1 MSPERFEVHYP
12 RSASAIAIVLFI
24 VALTLWIDYGFLH
37 TIRFTVPVEQRGGP
51 VFWLVFL
58 GIVLSLAMTVKTVIS
73 PSLIFAA
80 DREGVELGR
89 GVFVNRV
96 QRIPWGKVR
105 HLHVDTFGV
114 RTERRNDVGVHLT
127 FADDVQLSSVGFP
140 ISRRDSEHVW
150 EIRNSVFTEPPEAVI
165 ARLQALRGVSGSA
178 GGARAGRGR

>member
-12 RSASAIAIVLFI
+12 RSASIIAIVLFI

-51 VFWLVFL
+51 VFWLIFL
-58 GIVLSLAMTVKTVIS
+58 GIILSLAMTVKTVIS

-96 QRIPWGKVR
+96 QRIPWSKVR
-105 HLHVDTFGV
+105 GLHVDIFGV
-114 RTERRNDVGVHLT
+114 RTARKNDVGVHLT
-127 FADDVQLSSVGFP
+127 FADDVELSRVGFP

-150 EIRNSVFTEPPEAVI
+150 EIRNSVFSEPPEAVI
-165 ARLQALRGVSGSA
+165 ARLESLRSRASSA
-178 GGARAGRGR
+178 SKSHTRRA